1 MTNHH
6 VGLDA
11 LQQISTPGKDYVKD
25 GFYAATRDQEVK
37 AEHAEL
43 NVLMSMED
51 VTARVNAAVK
61 PGMAPDKA
69 ALARRAIMA
78 EIEKESKNKTGLQ
91 SEVVTLY
98 QGGRYHLYRYKKYT
112 DVRLVFA
119 PEQQIAFFGG
129 DPDNFEYPRFDL
141 DICFF
146 RVYENGQPARI
157 DNYLKWSKAGA
168 GQGELVFVSGHPGR
182 TERLNTMAEL
192 KYQRD
197 RIMPFTLQLLYNL
210 EVAYSVF
217 SNRNAENARRAK
229 EDLFGV
235 QNSRKARQ
243 GSLGG
248 LLDPALMDQKKF
260 AEQKLRRQVE
270 AGSGRTTATDPWM
283 QIEEA
288 QKVIGQNALA
298 FNMLEAGRGFSCTLF
313 GIARTLLRA
322 GEERPKPNAQRL
334 REFRESALESLAEG
348 LFSKAPIYEDF
359 EIVKLT
365 NSLTSLANQL
375 GADSDLV
382 RQVLAG
388 KSPQERAVALVTGT
402 KVRDVAVRKKLYQG
416 GKAAVAAAQDPMIE
430 LARLIDPQARAL
442 RRIVETQGEIKQ
454 QAHQRIGRARFAV
467 EGTSVYP
474 DATFTLRLAFGVV
487 KGYEENGQA
496 IPFETNY
503 AGLYQRSREH
513 QNQPPF
519 DLPKRWLASKD
530 KLDLN
535 TPMNFVCTAD
545 IIGGNSGSPVVN
557 RDAEVVGLIFDGNI
571 QSLVLNFIFTEVQA
585 RAVAVHSQGIIE
597 ALRKVYQADTLADE
611 LAGRP

>member
-1 MTNHH
+1 MLAVWSPAALADEGMWLFNAPPGQLLKEKYGFDVSNKWLDHLQKSSVRFNSGGSGSFVSADGLVMTNHH

-11 LQQISTPGKDYVKD
+11 LHQISTPSKDYVKD

-51 VTARVNAAVK
+51 VTERINAAIK
-61 PGMAPDKA
+61 PGLPPDKA
-69 ALARRAIMA
+69 ALARRAIMS
-78 EIEKESKNKTGLQ
+78 EIEKESKQKTGLQ

-168 GQGELVFVSGHPGR
+168 GEGELVFVSGHPGR

-197 RIMPFTLQLLYNL
+197 RILPFTLQLLYNF

-217 SNRNAENARRAK
+217 SGRSAENARRAK

-235 QNSRKARQ
+235 QNSRKARL
-243 GSLGG
+243 GTLGG
-248 LLDPALMDQKKF
+248 LLDPALIGQKQA
-260 AEQKLRRQVE
+260 AEQKLRNQVM
-270 AGSGRTTATDPWM
+270 ANSSGPASADPWV

-288 QKVIGQNALA
+288 QKVLGQHALT

-322 GEERPKPNAQRL
+322 AEERPKPNAQRL
-334 REFRESALESLAEG
+334 REFRDSALESLEEG

-365 NSLTSLANQL
+365 NSLTLLANQL

-382 RQVLAG
+382 RKVLAG
-388 KSPQERAVALVTGT
+388 KSPQERAAALVKGT
-402 KVRDVAVRKKLYQG
+402 KVKDVAVRQKLYKG
-416 GKAAVAAAQDPMIE
+416 GKAAVAASQDPMIE
-430 LARLIDPQARAL
+430 LARLIDPRARAV
-442 RRIVETQGEIKQ
+442 RRTVETQGEIKQ
-454 QAHQRIGRARFAV
+454 QAHARIGRARFAV

-474 DATFTLRLAFGVV
+474 DATFTLRLAFGTV
-487 KGYEENGQA
+487 KGYEENGKA
-496 IPFETNY
+496 RPNTGTRRPSICPR
-503 AGLYQRSREH
+503 AGWPERISWISTH
-513 QNQPPF
+513 P
-519 DLPKRWLASKD
+519 
-530 KLDLN
+530 
-535 TPMNFVCTAD
+535 
-545 IIGGNSGSPVVN
+545 
-557 RDAEVVGLIFDGNI
+557 
-571 QSLVLNFIFTEVQA
+571 
-585 RAVAVHSQGIIE
+585 
-597 ALRKVYQADTLADE
+597 
-611 LAGRP
+611 